1 MHNLA
6 IEAIAARRDFTFGE
20 VAVAF
25 RDGRG
30 ELSGPRSGAD
40 ARELTGTIEAL
51 REHVRFDDNGRY
63 RPLSGARTLP
73 GNWRVSLPE
82 NLTEAAIDTIYPQA
96 LLHQR
101 QAAQRTLRVTT
112 LDEVVARQ
120 RGRYRVAGELDA
132 EGQERARDALCDQ
145 CVRTPVWT
153 GEAASG
159 QEIPCPEPCSVMV
172 ALCREAA
179 LWQQEAPQ
187 PSSPDPEVAFA
198 DFQTEGNEVREAYL
212 ARTPAGATRG

>member
-1 MHNLA
+1 MDDEA
-6 IEAIAARRDFTFGE
+6 REAIAARRDFTLGE

-25 RDGRG
+25 RGGRV

-40 ARELTGTIEAL
+40 ARELAGTIEAL
-51 REHVRFDDNGRY
+51 REHVRTDAHGRY
-63 RPLSGARTLP
+63 RPLSGARTIP

-82 NLTEAAIDTIYPQA
+82 SLAEAAMEAIYPQA

-101 QAAQRTLRVTT
+101 QAAQGTLHVVP

-120 RGRYRVAGELDA
+120 RGRYRVAGELDG
-132 EGQERARDALCDQ
+132 EGQERARDALCGR
-145 CVRTPVWT
+145 CVRTPVWA
-153 GEAASG
+153 GKAAADEA
-159 QEIPCPEPCSVMV
+159 IPCPEPCSVMI

-179 LWQQEAPQ
+179 LWQREAPQ

-198 DFQTEGNEVREAYL
+198 DFSTPGNEVREAYL
-212 ARTPAGATRG
+212 ARTPASITRG